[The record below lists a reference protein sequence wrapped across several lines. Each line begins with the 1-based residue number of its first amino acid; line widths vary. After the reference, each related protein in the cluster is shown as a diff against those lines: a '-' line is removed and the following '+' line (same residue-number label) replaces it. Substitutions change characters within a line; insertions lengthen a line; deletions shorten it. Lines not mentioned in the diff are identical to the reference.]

1 MTSRL
6 AQGEIATA
14 PAAGRVD
21 IVLNGFDADQRFNDC
36 RYTPRGVTAPVFQ
49 QGALDLDRL
58 AGEITQSD
66 SRLSVGAEEVID
78 LAAATIRTVRVAIDQ
93 A

>member
-36 RYTPRGVTAPVFQ
+36 RYTPRGATDPSPGDSCLVAFDD
-49 QGALDLDRL
+49 QGDAW
-58 AGEITQSD
+58 
-66 SRLSVGAEEVID
+66 VIAFD
-78 LAAATIRTVRVAIDQ
+78 PT
-93 A
+93 